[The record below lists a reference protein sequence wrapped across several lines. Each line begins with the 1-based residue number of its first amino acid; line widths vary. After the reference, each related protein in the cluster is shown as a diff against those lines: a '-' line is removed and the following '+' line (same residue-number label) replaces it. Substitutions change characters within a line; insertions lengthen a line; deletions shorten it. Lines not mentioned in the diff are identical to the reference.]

1 MKLKINK
8 IIYLTIFFF
17 TFTMFPVYPQSTDEF
32 DRIFDK
38 GIEYERANKLD
49 RAVEMYRKALEM
61 NKTSNMVKIRL
72 AKVLSWQD
80 NYEEAMTL
88 LEEVLKDE
96 KYHSEAL
103 FRKAQILSWQGKY
116 NESLATYQIYLI
128 KEKNDPDALM
138 GIARVCF
145 WSGQNE
151 KAIDYFNQAI
161 NAGADEI
168 DARLNL
174 GKVYLN
180 MDDRKTAKEEFNKV
194 LQLDSGNK
202 EAMRYLR
209 DITTLKT
216 YEVSVLNLIWSI
228 FSDKSLGITASPGLT
243 YHYKHN
249 WDFNLLIEGVFIF
262 RNSTNDLTL
271 SFSTYYKGFQN
282 LHLLGGLSLTPDPD
296 FSPGFSTELGVNYS
310 FRYLI
315 VGGFNFKTEVGKYIE
330 VYGTDDTR
338 KTLFTLNPELQKYF
352 SDITYVSL
360 DYSQYIYTSG
370 YNTGTIGLKLN
381 LEYYNKNPLYVFLNY
396 GGDVEV
402 EDKDRRIFDI
412 GAGISYT
419 LKEKFE
425 FSLGYALHE
434 TGSGR
439 THQISN
445 NFIIKW

>member
-8 IIYLTIFFF
+8 IFYLTIFLF
-17 TFTMFPVYPQSTDEF
+17 TYIIFPVYPQSTDEL

-61 NKTSNMVKIRL
+61 NKASNMVKVRL

-80 NYEEAMTL
+80 NYEDALTL
-88 LEEVLKDE
+88 LEEVLEDE

-116 NESLATYQIYLI
+116 NESLAIYQIYLI
-128 KEKNDPDALM
+128 REKDDFEALM
-138 GIARVCF
+138 GIARVSF

-161 NAGADEI
+161 NAGGDEI

-180 MDDRKTAKEEFNKV
+180 MDDRGAAKEEFNKV
-194 LQLDSGNK
+194 LQMDPGNK
-202 EAMRYLR
+202 EAMRFLR
-209 DITTLKT
+209 DIGTMKT
-216 YEVSVLNLIWSI
+216 FEVSVLNLIWSI
-228 FSDKSLGITASPGLT
+228 YPDRSSGITASTGLT
-243 YHYKHN
+243 YHYKHK
-249 WDFNLLIEGVFIF
+249 WDFNLLIEGAFIDQ
-262 RNSTNDLTL
+262 NNDITL
-271 SFSTYYKGFQN
+271 SFTTYYRGFQN
-282 LHLLGGLSLTPDPD
+282 LYLLGGLSLTPAPD
-296 FSPGFSTELGVNYS
+296 FSPVFSTKLGVDYA
-310 FRYLI
+310 FRYLL
-315 VGGFNFKTEVGKYIE
+315 VGGFNFKTDVFRG
-330 VYGTDDTR
+330 DDPD
-338 KTLFTLNPELQKYF
+338 TLFTLQPELQKYF

-360 DYSQYIYTSG
+360 GYNQYIYATG
-370 YNTGTIGLKLN
+370 YNTGTIGLRLN
-381 LEYYNKNPLYVFLNY
+381 LEYYNMNLLYVFLIY

-402 EDKDRRIFDI
+402 RDNDRRIFDI

-419 LKEKFE
+419 FREKFE

-434 TGSGR
+434 TEYGS
-439 THQISN
+439 THQINS
-445 NFIIKW
+445 NFIVKW

>member
-1 MKLKINK
+1 
-8 IIYLTIFFF
+8 
-17 TFTMFPVYPQSTDEF
+17 
-32 DRIFDK
+32 
-38 GIEYERANKLD
+38 
-49 RAVEMYRKALEM
+49 
-61 NKTSNMVKIRL
+61 
-72 AKVLSWQD
+72 
-80 NYEEAMTL
+80 
-88 LEEVLKDE
+88 
-96 KYHSEAL
+96 
-103 FRKAQILSWQGKY
+103 
-116 NESLATYQIYLI
+116 
-128 KEKNDPDALM
+128 
-138 GIARVCF
+138 
-145 WSGQNE
+145 
-151 KAIDYFNQAI
+151 YFNQAI
-161 NAGADEI
+161 NAGGDEI

-180 MDDRKTAKEEFNKV
+180 MDDRKTAKEEYNKV
-194 LQLDSGNK
+194 LQLDPGNK
-202 EAMRYLR
+202 EAMRFLR
-209 DITTLKT
+209 DIQTLKT
-216 YEVSVLNLIWSI
+216 YEVSILNLTWSI

-249 WDFNLLIEGVFIF
+249 WDFNFLIEYVYIF
-262 RNSTNDLTL
+262 SDNTNDLTL
-271 SFSTYYKGFQN
+271 SFSTSYKGFEN
-282 LHLLGGLSLTPDPD
+282 LYLLGGLSLTPAPD

-330 VYGTDDTR
+330 VYGTGETR
-338 KTLFTLNPELQKYF
+338 ETLFTLNPELQKYF

-360 DYSQYIYTSG
+360 DYNQNIYTTG
-370 YNTGTIGLKLN
+370 YKPGTIGLTLN

-434 TGSGR
+434 TLRGNGSGR